1 MLDACDHANRF
12 KSKMPLS
19 KERTQELYNKH
30 HEKFLTPLGKTVKLK
45 FNKNK
50 GRAAVCFFN
59 PLEISI
65 SEYYLESDVV
75 TETDVNDTILHE
87 MAHAIAG
94 HEAMHGPKWKRVAKR
109 LGCSAERC
117 TNAFLA
123 SKHYKYSL
131 KCGKGCIVRRH
142 RLKRGKIYVCKSH
155 KLIMKSKSK

>member
-117 TNAFLA
+117 ATAFLA

-142 RLKRGKIYVCKSH
+142 RLNRGKIYVCKSH